1 LVYNNP
7 FGIGISS
14 TLFAIIKLGS
24 VHLKAPFDPLTGDFA
39 QIMFGIIIYIAA
51 IAIVF
56 EKLNVYT
63 YIKNN
68 YIYYVKSH
76 YVYYNDYNYK
86 EILDI
91 YKAKNKEIALI
102 KKTNNLAIKEI
113 KTEKKSIWKE
123 IIKES
128 IAKKEAMDAELLN
141 KNKNKI
147 ADLNEETQQYY
158 FDQIS
163 EIKKDKDN
171 ALYQNRYFEIS
182 GIKNITKSARIENKN
197 MLRIKKKEVIEAFNL
212 ERKHLKLIKQTD
224 ISRLAY
230 KEIID
235 LYKIRKN
242 EISLISRDM
251 CIENDR
257 ILHYTRDQLAQTISL
272 YKNNQSEINDIFK
285 SSTIKNKDMI
295 QQKIF
300 EISEEFD
307 IKRNNLKFIKE
318 NAEANSKYEKFLNLY
333 KNEENEITTIM
344 SSSNIEND
352 NILQT
357 RINDI
362 KEEFI
367 SIGNKFI
374 SMKESK

>member
-1 LVYNNP
+1 
-7 FGIGISS
+7 
-14 TLFAIIKLGS
+14 
-24 VHLKAPFDPLTGDFA
+24 
-39 QIMFGIIIYIAA
+39 
-51 IAIVF
+51 
-56 EKLNVYT
+56 
-63 YIKNN
+63 
-68 YIYYVKSH
+68 
-76 YVYYNDYNYK
+76 
-86 EILDI
+86 
-91 YKAKNKEIALI
+91 
-102 KKTNNLAIKEI
+102 
-113 KTEKKSIWKE
+113 
-123 IIKES
+123 
-128 IAKKEAMDAELLN
+128 
-141 KNKNKI
+141 
-147 ADLNEETQQYY
+147 
-158 FDQIS
+158 
-163 EIKKDKDN
+163 
-171 ALYQNRYFEIS
+171 
-182 GIKNITKSARIENKN
+182 
-197 MLRIKKKEVIEAFNL
+197 
-212 ERKHLKLIKQTD
+212 HLKLIKQTD

-257 ILHYTRDQLAQTISL
+257 ILNYTRDQLAQTISL
-272 YKNNQSEINDIFK
+272 YKNNQLEINDIFK

-307 IKRNNLKFIKE
+307 IKHNNLKLIKE

-374 SMKESK
+374 SMKEGE